1 MAVMRFD
8 QLQVLCFAV
17 LFILG
22 CGEDPVTSP
31 DVTAS
36 EIVEDQGPPDDGP
49 SGSVKLS
56 VFKTGDGGLVRSEPA
71 GIECGNS
78 CFAEFP
84 VGTEVRLFVEPDN
97 GYRFMGF
104 GGDCEGLE
112 SCILTMDETKEVGVT
127 WKSFAPALAWATVA
141 GGSGDDT
148 LTAMATSTEKA
159 MYTVGMSGSADFSW
173 DEESFADGGENGTF
187 FLSKVSEAGALE
199 WHKDFVRADTSCP
212 APLVVSDT
220 LGNAIV
226 AGVAGE
232 GTDLNGAMGT
242 PSHGPGTF
250 IAQYAPD
257 GTLNWYSLFE
267 GGCIN
272 AIHVNA
278 AGQIAIVGKVR
289 IDNANFG
296 GDTHP
301 TSANATS
308 AFVAVFEATGL
319 TTWSRV
325 FATQE
330 LDVAE
335 AYDVL
340 LSDDGPVTL
349 ISFFQNTG
357 SVSFGG
363 EVMPDGHAMA
373 VARFDV
379 DGAHLWSKPFGGVY
393 SHLRKLIKG
402 AKGTFYVAGWESP
415 GAAQENFIA
424 RLSSEGE
431 ETWRMEF
438 PLQEKQ
444 EPVALMP
451 TSDGFFFVGRTYD
464 PYEFQENFFLL
475 RLTEDFVI
483 EYSLDLGGLHADFV
497 FGAALTDA
505 NDLVLAGSTNSAAI
519 HIGDDTITN
528 DGGGKDTPA
537 QALLLRLT
545 NL

>member
-1 MAVMRFD
+1 MRFD
-8 QLQVLCFAV
+8 QLQVLCFAG
-17 LFILG
+17 LFVMG
-22 CGEDPVTSP
+22 CGEDPVTSA
-31 DVTAS
+31 DATAP
-36 EIVEDQGPPDDGP
+36 EIVEDLGAPQDVP

-71 GIECGNS
+71 GVECGDT

-84 VGTEVRLFVEPDN
+84 AGTEVRLFAEPDN

-112 SCILTMDETKEVGVT
+112 SCVLTMDEAREVGVT

-141 GGSGDDT
+141 GGTGDDT
-148 LTAMATSTEKA
+148 VTSMAISTEKTL
-159 MYTVGMSGSADFSW
+159 YTVGVSSSADFTW
-173 DEESFADGGENGTF
+173 NEEPFADGGENGTF

-199 WHKDFVRADTSCP
+199 WHKEFVRTDGACP
-212 APLVVSDT
+212 APLVVSDH

-232 GTDLNGAMGT
+232 GTDLTGAMGA
-242 PSHGPGTF
+242 PSHGEGTF

-272 AIHVNA
+272 AIRVNA
-278 AGQIAIVGKVR
+278 AGHIAIVGKVKVE
-289 IDNANFG
+289 NANFG
-296 GDTHP
+296 GETHP

-340 LSDDGPVTL
+340 LADDGMVTL

-373 VARFDV
+373 VARFGA

-393 SHLRKLIKG
+393 SHLRKLVKG
-402 AKGTFYVAGWESP
+402 PKGTLYVAGWESP

-424 RLSSEGE
+424 RLDSEGE

-438 PLQEKQ
+438 PLEEKQ
-444 EPVALMP
+444 EPVAFIP
-451 TSDGFFFVGRTYD
+451 TSEGFFFVGRTYD
-464 PYEFQENFFLL
+464 PYEVQENFFLI
-475 RLTEDFVI
+475 RMTEDFLI

-497 FGAALTDA
+497 FGAVLTEA
-505 NDLVLAGSTNSAAI
+505 KDLVLAGSTNSASI
-519 HIGDDTITN
+519 SIGDETITN
-528 DGGGKDTPA
+528 EGGGKDTAA
-537 QALLLRLT
+537 QVLLLRLT